1 MTPKM
6 AVSPVFGVD
15 SQLPY
20 WNQLILSL
28 VLLKKTKIGQF
39 SHVGMA
45 KIKVTKL
52 YLISLPTVS
61 S

>member
-6 AVSPVFGVD
+6 AVSPIFGID

-20 WNQLILSL
+20 WNQLTWSL

-39 SHVGMA
+39 SHVETA